1 VGLFKFSDS
10 SLVRGFYSR
19 GETVLPRTQCG
30 SEILTGEF
38 EILSISATQIS
49 LKLNAHVGCFLM
61 TGEKQQ
67 DILLDSTD
75 RFTEI
80 KWNDISLKKL

>member
-1 VGLFKFSDS
+1 M
-10 SLVRGFYSR
+10 
-19 GETVLPRTQCG
+19 LPRTQCG
-30 SEILTGEF
+30 SEISSGDI

-49 LKLNAHVGCFLM
+49 LKLKANIGCFLM

-67 DILLDSTD
+67 DILIDSMD
-75 RFTEI
+75 RYTEI